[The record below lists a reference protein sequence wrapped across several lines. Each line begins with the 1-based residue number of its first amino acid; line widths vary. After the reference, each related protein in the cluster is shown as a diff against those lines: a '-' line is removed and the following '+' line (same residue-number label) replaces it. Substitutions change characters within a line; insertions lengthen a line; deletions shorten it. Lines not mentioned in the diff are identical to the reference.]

1 MLYHASTWCGLRAT
15 LARATFTIKPVI
27 MLACHWSIMQ
37 GRDMYHIC
45 DHWKPSLEY
54 IATLTVGVEESLNI
68 FERNAGLVREHNTKP
83 GRPPWEVRLL
93 QSLLSKRRFFS
104 VGRVDWAHQVS
115 SEDCYP

>member
-1 MLYHASTWCGLRAT
+1 MDAWRFWTITHPRIYTEESEVCNALHASTWCGLRAT

-54 IATLTVGVEESLNI
+54 IATLTVGV
-68 FERNAGLVREHNTKP
+68 
-83 GRPPWEVRLL
+83 
-93 QSLLSKRRFFS
+93 
-104 VGRVDWAHQVS
+104 
-115 SEDCYP
+115 